1 MGRAPAADVV
11 IGMPELPQRFVH
23 VGEELVHLVDVG
35 AGPSIVLE
43 TGAGGAAAAWLPVMR
58 LMCEQARLVAVDRP
72 GAGWSGTG
80 DAVLPYDVAHRL
92 HATLLAADVPPPYV
106 LVGHSLGALHVRAF
120 AAAYPTETAGLVL
133 LDPTHEQMDE
143 VLAGV
148 SRATRV
154 VGMAVAGFLDLL
166 AALPVPGISRIAAPL
181 LAPRALLNLITDDP
195 VLRRRLARQA
205 SRRSALRASI
215 RERRS
220 VPDACAGMR
229 APAPDAEIP
238 VLVLSAADPDAGGR
252 LLAMRTG
259 INRLHADLASQW
271 RNGEHRVAPATTHL
285 FPIQVP
291 HAAADGIRAVLAQV
305 ERESHQPS

>member
-1 MGRAPAADVV
+1 VGRAPAADVV
-11 IGMPELPQRFVH
+11 IGMPELPQRFVQ
-23 VGEELVHLVDVG
+23 VGEELVHLIDVG
-35 AGPSIVLE
+35 AGPSVVLE

-58 LMCEQARLVAVDRP
+58 LIGDDVRLVAVD
-72 GAGWSGTG
+72 
-80 DAVLPYDVAHRL
+80 RL

-166 AALPVPGISRIAAPL
+166 AALPVPGASRMAAPL
-181 LAPRALLNLITDDP
+181 LAPRSLLHLIADDP

-220 VPDACAGMR
+220 VPDACAAMR
-229 APAPDAEIP
+229 PPAADAEMP
-238 VLVLSAADPDAGGR
+238 VLVLSASDPDAGGR

-259 INRLHADLASQW
+259 VNRLHAELAAQW
-271 RNGEHRVAPATTHL
+271 RNGEHRVAPGTTHL

-291 HAAADGIRAVLAQV
+291 QAAADGIRAVLASAEQG
-305 ERESHQPS
+305 SHRPS